1 MNYINDYHNF
11 YVFKDFF
18 LMWTISTVFIE
29 CVTILLLFY
38 GFGPE
43 GCGVLAPRPVI
54 EPAHLV
60 LEGEV
65 LTPGLPGKSLSQL
78 LKVAL
83 LVQQI
88 GK

>member
-1 MNYINDYHNF
+1 MF
-11 YVFKDFF
+11 WV
-18 LMWTISTVFIE
+18 L
-29 CVTILLLFY
+29 
-38 GFGPE
+38 GPE

-83 LVQQI
+83 LVQQN

>member
-1 MNYINDYHNF
+1 
-11 YVFKDFF
+11 
-18 LMWTISTVFIE
+18 MWTILKS
-29 CVTILLLFY
+29 LLNLLQYCFC
-38 GFGPE
+38 FMFWVLGPE

-83 LVQQI
+83 LVQQN